1 MNSEQDYTTLAKK
14 IKRVRDDLR
23 LVKDAVNP
31 HFGNEYV
38 TLNSVLAELNPL
50 LDRENLLLT
59 QGPQNQGGMPTIQT
73 NITCLD
79 TGDTASWDWPLHI
92 DANPQKTASASSY
105 ARRYSLMCIFAT
117 AASDDDGESS
127 LGRGSGQQV
136 PLGVRSAL
144 KRLQ

>member
-1 MNSEQDYTTLAKK
+1 MTSEPKLARK

-59 QGPQNQGGMPTIQT
+59 QGPWINESAVPAIQT
-73 NITCLD
+73 QITCLD

-117 AASDDDGESS
+117 AATDDDGESS

-136 PLGVRSAL
+136 PLGVKSAL
-144 KRLQ
+144 KRLGQ